1 MRESEASLAR
11 LDMLQDTS
19 PVANDPEASVAHQA
33 GEYVR
38 WLREDLSSGRW
49 MVDLAQ
55 PSLLYKVYQ
64 NVERFPLDGNVPLQ
78 LGKDDGADWWEH
90 PRVKQA
96 SREQK
101 LAWLLYYTHGLT
113 RMLRPEAGKPATLSS
128 SLRSPHSVGS
138 VPVFAPF
145 LGRPVPSG
153 GDLHPTEL
161 YVALGTKWHMPSGI
175 YHYNPV
181 QHALERLRDGDFLS
195 AIGAC
200 LPTERSDFGASARI
214 FTTVCLQKN
223 HQKYTDLAYLLQT
236 LDTGIVLE
244 QLHFISRHLQM
255 STASHLRFLDAPLHY
270 LLGLATSEE
279 LIYAVL
285 SLADSGSPEP
295 AEVRT
300 DSNGSRLSLSRP
312 PGALL
317 PLSSS
322 HLQPFQPRAQ
332 SSLLRQLYA
341 ASLLDTLGTN
351 AGLAVQFGEVKS
363 EKETLLL
370 PARAL
375 PSAHDIAQVLLR
387 RHTNSQSIDTRPLS
401 LEALAVVLEPLAHM
415 ERSCWIQCDCQL
427 YCVVSSVSSLEPGVY
442 RYQPEKH
449 ALGLVQSNA
458 PRALLMR
465 LSTGI
470 NIHPHISPLN
480 LFFCGDYQRAEDCY
494 GGRGLRV
501 LGITLGRALQTISLG
516 AASHNMG
523 THIHLSFAMESTRK
537 RLLGIPD
544 GTCMPLASMMVGYI
558 KSARE
563 NLFEPVWY

>member
-1 MRESEASLAR
+1 MRESEETRAR
-11 LDMLQDTS
+11 LDTLQDTN
-19 PVANDPEASVAHQA
+19 PGASVASQA
-33 GEYVR
+33 EEYVR

-78 LGKDDGADWWEH
+78 LGKDDGTDWWEH

-96 SREQK
+96 SGEQK

-113 RMLRPEAGKPATLSS
+113 RMLRPEAGKPATLSGS
-128 SLRSPHSVGS
+128 SLPAHHSAG
-138 VPVFAPF
+138 PVSAPF

-161 YVALGTKWHMPSGI
+161 YVALGAAWHIPSGI

-200 LPTERSDFGASARI
+200 LPEERSDFRASARI
-214 FTTVCLQKN
+214 FTTACLQKN

-244 QLHFISRHLQM
+244 QLHFISRHLHI
-255 STASHLRFLDAPLHY
+255 STTSHLRFLDAPLHH
-270 LLGLATSEE
+270 LLGLETREE

-285 SLADSGSPEP
+285 SLTDAGSPKP

-300 DSNGSRLSLSRP
+300 ARDGERVPSSRP
-312 PGALL
+312 SDELV
-317 PLSSS
+317 PLSTS

-332 SSLLRQLYA
+332 SSLLRRLYE
-341 ASLLDTLGTN
+341 ASLLDTPGTD
-351 AGLAVQFGEVKS
+351 AGLAVQFGEAKT

-375 PSAHDIAQVLLR
+375 PPTSDIAQVLLR
-387 RHTNSQSIDTRPLS
+387 RHTSSQSIDTRPLS
-401 LEALAVVLEPLAHM
+401 LKALAVVLEPLAHQ
-415 ERSCWIQCDCQL
+415 ERSCWTQCDCQL

-449 ALGLVQSNA
+449 ALVLVQSNA

-494 GGRGLRV
+494 GGRGLRM
-501 LGITLGRALQTISLG
+501 LGITLGRALQTISLA
-516 AASHNMG
+516 AASHHIG

-537 RLLGIPD
+537 RLLCIPD
-544 GTCMPLASMMVGYI
+544 ETCMPLASMMVGYAR
-558 KSARE
+558 SARE